1 MKINDASIQKIIDHI
16 YSKWG
21 EKGQCPK
28 CYLSSNMV
36 FDKTKI
42 RLFAL
47 TEYHQGTLVIG
58 GDTIQIPIVPIF
70 CKNCGYIE
78 LLHVGILDEA
88 QKEKP
93 ETSGTTEGK
102 S

>member
-1 MKINDASIQKIIDHI
+1 MKLDDETIQNIIDHI
-16 YSKWG
+16 HTKWG
-21 EKGQCPK
+21 KKYQCAK
-28 CYLSSNMV
+28 CYKSNELI
-36 FDKTKI
+36 FKKDRI

-58 GDTIQIPIVPIF
+58 GDTIQIPVVPIF
-70 CKNCGYIE
+70 CKDCGHIE
-78 LLHVGILDEA
+78 LLHVGIIEEA

-93 ETSGTTEGK
+93 EDSAPTEEK